1 MRGRVPQEFL
11 LGQMLLSVLV
21 NDLDDGTE
29 FTLTRFADDTE
40 VAEQANTVEGR
51 VKM

>member
-1 MRGRVPQEFL
+1 MRDRVPQEFL

-29 FTLTRFADDTE
+29 FTFTRFEDDTE
-40 VAEQANTVEGR
+40 VAEQANAVE
-51 VKM
+51 